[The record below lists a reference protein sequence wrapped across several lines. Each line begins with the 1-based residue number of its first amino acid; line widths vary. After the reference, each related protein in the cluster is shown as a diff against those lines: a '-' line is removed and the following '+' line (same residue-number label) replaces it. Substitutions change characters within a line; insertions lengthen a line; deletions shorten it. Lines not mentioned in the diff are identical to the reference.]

1 MKFQLAVLAAALVA
15 TSASA
20 ADHGNSKISTDDHTA
35 KSAPTETTAA
45 PAMVLP
51 NSDSSAEAAPAAP
64 AMVTPVTKPVVAAK
78 PAHGLM
84 PLLKSAVIPED
95 TTPFERHTWMALSLA
110 THGAAAFDAYSTR
123 VSIESGRGYERNP
136 VMKPFA
142 GSGMIYPAAQ
152 VLPFGIDYISRR
164 MMRSDNTLL
173 RHTWWLPQLAAT
185 AGSTWVGVR
194 NLHVAQ

>member
-20 ADHGNSKISTDDHTA
+20 ADHSNSKISTDDHAA
-35 KSAPTETTAA
+35 KSAATESATA
-45 PAMVLP
+45 PAVVLP

-64 AMVTPVTKPVVAAK
+64 AMVTPVIKPVVAAK
-78 PAHGLM
+78 PEHGLM

-95 TTPFERHTWMALSLA
+95 TTPFERHSWMALSLA

-136 VMKPFA
+136 VMKAFA

-152 VLPFGIDYISRR
+152 VLPFGIDYLSRR